1 MPQDIVTSKGQ
12 ITIPK
17 TVRAA
22 LGLDVGAKVEFLILQ
37 DGDAL
42 LHPVTKTV
50 DNVFGILH
58 QPGRSSISV
67 AEMDEGVRTKVRAK
81 KA

>member
-1 MPQDIVTSKGQ
+1 MPQAIVTSKGQ

-17 TVRAA
+17 IVRDA
-22 LGLDVGAKVEFLILQ
+22 LGLDVGAKVEFLVLQ

-58 QPGRSSISV
+58 QPGRKSISV
-67 AEMDEGVRTKVRAK
+67 AEMDESIRTKVRAK

>member
-1 MPQDIVTSKGQ
+1 MTQAMVTSKGQ

-17 TVRAA
+17 TVREA
-22 LGLDVGAKVEFLILQ
+22 LKLDVGAKVEFLVLQ

-42 LHPVTKTV
+42 LHPVTKTA

-58 QPGRSSISV
+58 QPGRKSISV
-67 AEMDEGVRTKVRAK
+67 AEMDESIRTKVRAK